1 MKMMM
6 KFYFLMLGTLIASGC
21 AENVCAQ
28 NTEGETLISA
38 APQETQGL
46 RSAAERSVDWLQ
58 KQISPPSIEATSTSG
73 LQLFGD
79 PNTRQ
84 SAIKTG
90 ATLTLVLSL
99 FLLGVFLWRLRPS
112 SRKPVGRKQDNQ
124 VLTVLGQI
132 PFVHGQQLQI
142 VRLGTRLLLV
152 AASPSGSQTLSE
164 ISDPQEVLQLES
176 AIQQGRMDLL
186 TASMQ
191 QRALQGTNPASN
203 VSLGSHQRS
212 GRTLLEA

>member
-1 MKMMM
+1 MIM
-6 KFYFLMLGTLIASGC
+6 KFCFLMLAALISLGCVETLF
-21 AENVCAQ
+21 AQ
-28 NTEGETLISA
+28 NAQSDTTISETG
-38 APQETQGL
+38 QEQVGL
-46 RSAAERSVDWLQ
+46 QSAAERSVDWLE
-58 KQISPPSIEATSTSG
+58 KQINPPSAEVMSTGG
-73 LQLFGD
+73 LQLFRD
-79 PNTRQ
+79 ADTRQ

-99 FLLGVFLWRLRPS
+99 FFLAVFLWRLRPS
-112 SRKPVGRKQDNQ
+112 SRKLEGRKRDNQ

-142 VRLGTRLLLV
+142 VRLGTRLLLI

-191 QRALQGTNPASN
+191 QRVLQGANSESN